1 MYRRA
6 KGENYIFQMKS
17 YSRWFAQFSKKQRR
31 LLHTLR
37 ITTPTGWG
45 GRSIEQRTLVSW
57 PSISETF
64 WLKRTDVILSNNQS
78 LFSSIKT
85 SKKPTFY
92 FIPFCWMTRR
102 LFLLFFFIKNFIK
115 KILKIII
122 IIQKLTMIT
131 LSFLCYIY
139 INNQFDKKGNI
150 LFFFFL
156 LLFLLLLL

>member
-85 SKKPTFY
+85 SKKTHILFY
-92 FIPFCWMTRR
+92 S
-102 LFLLFFFIKNFIK
+102 FLLNDTTTFSSFFLIKNFIK

-150 LFFFFL
+150 LFFFLL